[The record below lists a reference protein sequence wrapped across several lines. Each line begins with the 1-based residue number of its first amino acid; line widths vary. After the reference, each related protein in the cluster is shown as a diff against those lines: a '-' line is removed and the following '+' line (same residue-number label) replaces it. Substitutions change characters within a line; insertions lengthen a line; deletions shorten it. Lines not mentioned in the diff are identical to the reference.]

1 MMYYCSP
8 SAYLTEVKT
17 CIDYDRYAFRLFQ
30 RRNHYLLQS
39 LLLWSSAVLCTM
51 KIDIGIYY
59 GPIDLLVYLVRR
71 KEVDIFDIPIAQI
84 AEEYLDYIR
93 KIEREDLEDAADFL
107 LMAAILIRL
116 KVRTLLPRTPA
127 DEEATK
133 PITLMQIVEEFKKY
147 KQIAQAFSI
156 MEAETSRQFPRI
168 SREEPPL
175 EEGDITSLILAFRKL
190 KPQEEEKLVV
200 KRQEIPIEVIIEE
213 IKLLLDEQKKINFL
227 NFLQEKNNVAVAVA
241 YFFGML
247 EMVKVGYIT
256 VEQKKAFGDVYV
268 CKRERA

>member
-1 MMYYCSP
+1 
-8 SAYLTEVKT
+8 
-17 CIDYDRYAFRLFQ
+17 
-30 RRNHYLLQS
+30 
-39 LLLWSSAVLCTM
+39 M

-59 GPIDLLVYLVRR
+59 GPIDLLVYLVRK

-127 DEEATK
+127 DEEAAQ

-147 KQIAQAFSI
+147 KEIAQAFSL
-156 MEAETSRQFPRI
+156 MEAETSKQFPRI

-175 EEGDITSLILAFRKL
+175 EEGDLTRLILAFRKL
-190 KPQEEEKLVV
+190 KPQEEEKLIV
-200 KRQEIPIEVIIEE
+200 KRQEIPIEIIIEE
-213 IKLLLDEQKKINFL
+213 IKALLDEQKKISFL
-227 NFLQEKNNVAVAVA
+227 NFLQDKDNVAVAVA

-247 EMVKVGYIT
+247 EMVKMGYVG
-256 VEQKKAFGDVYV
+256 VEQKQAFGEIYIY
-268 CKRERA
+268 KRERA